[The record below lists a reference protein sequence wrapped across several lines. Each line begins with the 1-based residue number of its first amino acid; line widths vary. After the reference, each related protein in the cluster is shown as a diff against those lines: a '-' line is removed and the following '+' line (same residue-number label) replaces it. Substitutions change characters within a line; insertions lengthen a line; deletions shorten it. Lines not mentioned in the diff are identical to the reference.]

1 MREFG
6 ACLDTEVDLHC
17 LKKKVFIFTL
27 EDNILVIKSKEDTL
41 KISKTSIGGMSEKL
55 TALQ

>member
-1 MREFG
+1 
-6 ACLDTEVDLHC
+6 VS
-17 LKKKVFIFTL
+17 IFTL